1 MDFKESTFM
10 YILGG
15 CIVAFVLAQ
24 SLFFLIRACRQ
35 GKKIGLQSSTIKNT
49 ITSSAMFSVAPAI
62 SILATVLTLSG
73 ALGLVLP
80 WIRLTVIGAIS
91 YEVPAAE
98 SAISAMGH
106 TGGLSYEITDP
117 VEFSAVAWV
126 MTLGSVMPLIL
137 VPFLLK
143 FIQKKIG
150 GVVNKNAAWANAMSA
165 AAFIGL
171 ISAFIGQAVLGTGEA
186 DEIGDGAGVMSVAA
200 LVISMAAMYIFM
212 QIQKK
217 KNIGWLES
225 MAMPLSMFI
234 ALGAVIALN
243 AVLPSS
249 IATFEWRG

>member
-1 MDFKESTFM
+1 MDFKESAFM
-10 YILGG
+10 YIIGG
-15 CIVAFVLAQ
+15 LVVVFVLAQ
-24 SLFFLIRACRQ
+24 SLFFLIRAYRQ
-35 GKKIGLQSSTIKNT
+35 GKKIGLSTATMKNT
-49 ITSSAMFSVAPAI
+49 MISSSLFSIAPSI

-73 ALGLVLP
+73 ALGIVLP

-98 SAISAMGH
+98 SAIDVMGH

-126 MTLGSVMPLIL
+126 MTLGSIMPLIL

-150 GVVNKNAAWANAMSA
+150 AVNKNAAWANTMSA

-171 ISAFIGQAVLGTGEA
+171 ISAFIGRAVLGTGEP
-186 DEIGDGAGVMSVAA
+186 DQIGDGAGIMSVTA
-200 LVISMAAMYIFM
+200 LVVSMAAMFVFM

-217 KNIGWLES
+217 KKISWLEPL
-225 MAMPLSMFI
+225 AMPLSMFI
-234 ALGAVIALN
+234 ALGAVILLHEVLPGGI
-243 AVLPSS
+243 AVL
-249 IATFEWRG
+249 EWRG

>member
-1 MDFKESTFM
+1 MDFKESAFM
-10 YILGG
+10 YIIGG
-15 CIVAFVLAQ
+15 AVVVFVLAQ
-24 SLFFLIRACRQ
+24 SLFFLIRAYRQ
-35 GKKIGLQSSTIKNT
+35 GKKIGISTATMKNT
-49 ITSSAMFSVAPAI
+49 MVSSSLFSIAPSI

-73 ALGLVLP
+73 ALGIVLP

-98 SAISAMGH
+98 SAIDVMGH

-150 GVVNKNAAWANAMSA
+150 GAVNKNAAWANTMSA

-171 ISAFIGQAVLGTGEA
+171 ISAFIGRAVLGTGEP
-186 DEIGDGAGVMSVAA
+186 DQIGDGAGIMSVAA
-200 LVISMAAMYIFM
+200 LVVSMAAMFVFM

-217 KNIGWLES
+217 KKISWLEPL
-225 MAMPLSMFI
+225 AMPLSMFI
-234 ALGAVIALN
+234 ALGAVILLHEVLPDGI
-243 AVLPSS
+243 AVL
-249 IATFEWRG
+249 EWRG